1 MSAKVAKTTV
11 PSVNDVLVP
20 ETLLKKRRD
29 DAKSRE
35 EKQAKALEAR
45 KVSITTKYNDDMR
58 RSGRDEKK
66 ARSSD

>member
-45 KVSITTKYNDDMR
+45 KVSIKSHDD
-58 RSGRDEKK
+58 DDNKK
-66 ARSSD
+66 GVLGMQKR

>member
-35 EKQAKALEAR
+35 EKQAKTLEAR
-45 KVSITTKYNDDMR
+45 KVSINFMITKRKYGKCSREID
-58 RSGRDEKK
+58 G
-66 ARSSD
+66 

>member
-1 MSAKVAKTTV
+1 MAVQAKTTV
-11 PSVNDVLVP
+11 PSATDVLVP

-45 KVSITTKYNDDMR
+45 KVSIL
-58 RSGRDEKK
+58 
-66 ARSSD
+66 

>member
-1 MSAKVAKTTV
+1 MPTQVKTTV
-11 PSVNDVLVP
+11 PSANDVLVP

-45 KVSITTKYNDDMR
+45 KVSVR
-58 RSGRDEKK
+58 
-66 ARSSD
+66 